1 MYLISKSRNIAID
14 RLRHY
19 TIQQLFDYIVKFIV
33 EQGQP
38 AVKTQFGLDTICC
51 FDNGKDQYCAV
62 GCLGVVKERKEKDG
76 MINLNVGVKEFFGES
91 SCHHQKKI
99 AFLNRCR
106 EIHDD
111 CSKDKST
118 FVSVFAARMKQLG
131 QEYTLDC
138 SVII

>member
-19 TIQQLFDYIVKFIV
+19 TIQQLFNYIVKFIV

-38 AVKTQFGLDTICC
+38 AVNTEFGIVACC
-51 FDNGKDQYCAV
+51 FDNGKGQYCAI
-62 GCLGVVKERKEKDG
+62 GCLGVIKERKEKDD
-76 MINLNVGVKEFFGES
+76 MINLNVGVNGFFGES
-91 SCHHQKKI
+91 SCYHQKKI
-99 AFLNRCR
+99 DFLNRCR